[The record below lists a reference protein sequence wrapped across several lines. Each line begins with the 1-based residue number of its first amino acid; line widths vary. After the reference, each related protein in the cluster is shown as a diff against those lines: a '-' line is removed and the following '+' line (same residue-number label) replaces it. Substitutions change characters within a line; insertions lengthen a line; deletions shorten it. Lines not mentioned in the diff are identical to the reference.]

1 MRWCHK
7 CGRLHFGKCRLG
19 TNWCYRYGKAGHFH
33 VELQSSWVK
42 ALFVKGFG
50 SYDNDIIDN
59 RRVDYD
65 GRKNYVN
72 RHIRKECHCKEGE
85 ASNAGVSA
93 LTATPME

>member
-1 MRWCHK
+1 
-7 CGRLHFGKCRLG
+7 
-19 TNWCYRYGKAGHFH
+19 

-72 RHIRKECHCKEGE
+72 RHI
-85 ASNAGVSA
+85 
-93 LTATPME
+93 